1 MNDERTRKCLRQVE
15 HIHGHLWTSQLMM
28 KGPGSAYDRW
38 NISMV
43 ICGKEAQFVP
53 ICMIDTNQ
61 RQNSNRHPLTIL
73 PQITV
78 LFKGILKSTSFPNSQ
93 IYGRFENLKKDIDLS
108 YSCLWRRNRTWI
120 WGLGIESIR
129 DWTSIWI
136 LHVCWLSVDIYVHQT

>member
-1 MNDERTRKCLRQVE
+1 
-15 HIHGHLWTSQLMM
+15 M

-73 PQITV
+73 SQITV

-108 YSCLWRRNRTWI
+108 YSCL
-120 WGLGIESIR
+120 
-129 DWTSIWI
+129 
-136 LHVCWLSVDIYVHQT
+136 